1 MDLPEHL
8 AIGQSRSYRPIPAV
22 LGTEG
27 EWEGGAILREIT
39 SPTGLLL
46 FGTLRDVM
54 LWLMLPPALRRDSFP
69 SAEAQFRYLHVEN
82 SDVPEELRQPL
93 RKLAE
98 VRTNEADQEE
108 VGVVCLSIADWARD
122 NSARETELAFRQA
135 AALARTSDIVLSLA
149 IARLARDL
157 SHLRRAET
165 WFRRT
170 IKLARLS
177 KDWETYIRGYLGLG
191 LMYSRT
197 GNGPAAKA
205 VMERALNAARRW
217 RLRPLAGE
225 AHHQIFHVWA
235 DQGDLR
241 RAYEHAK
248 SARTCYGDAHPL
260 LIRLAAD
267 LGVLSVKIGRPTRA
281 IPLFQSLLPRM
292 PEPTDTAML
301 LAYLTR
307 AGAESQ
313 NRSLYEG
320 MRQEFNRSVSG
331 IGSLWRMAECH
342 AIIARADLSL
352 CEWDRAREQALIT
365 LNLAER
371 TAYTEYQ
378 VEAETILKSIA
389 SADTSTGIEESAPPL
404 ETPGVA
410 RIADDLAE
418 DLCHAV
424 TN

>member
-1 MDLPEHL
+1 
-8 AIGQSRSYRPIPAV
+8 
-22 LGTEG
+22 
-27 EWEGGAILREIT
+27 
-39 SPTGLLL
+39 
-46 FGTLRDVM
+46 
-54 LWLMLPPALRRDSFP
+54 
-69 SAEAQFRYLHVEN
+69 
-82 SDVPEELRQPL
+82 
-93 RKLAE
+93 
-98 VRTNEADQEE
+98 
-108 VGVVCLSIADWARD
+108 
-122 NSARETELAFRQA
+122 
-135 AALARTSDIVLSLA
+135 
-149 IARLARDL
+149 
-157 SHLRRAET
+157 
-165 WFRRT
+165 
-170 IKLARLS
+170 
-177 KDWETYIRGYLGLG
+177 
-191 LMYSRT
+191 
-197 GNGPAAKA
+197 
-205 VMERALNAARRW
+205 
-217 RLRPLAGE
+217 
-225 AHHQIFHVWA
+225 
-235 DQGDLR
+235 
-241 RAYEHAK
+241 
-248 SARTCYGDAHPL
+248 
-260 LIRLAAD
+260 
-267 LGVLSVKIGRPTRA
+267 
-281 IPLFQSLLPRM
+281 
-292 PEPTDTAML
+292 ML